1 MSDDLSRKNELDIL
15 ELRGEIK
22 LLGQKMDTIKNNDL
36 HHLQKSIDGIQR
48 VLWAVGWLVLGHL
61 GVAIKAALWG

>member
-22 LLGQKMDTIKNNDL
+22 LLGQKMDTIKINDL

-48 VLWAVGWLVLGHL
+48 VLWAVGLLVLGHL

>member
-48 VLWAVGWLVLGHL
+48 VLWAVGLVVLGHL

>member
-36 HHLQKSIDGIQR
+36 HHLQKSIDGIQK
-48 VLWAVGWLVLGHL
+48 VLWAVGLLVLSHL
-61 GVAIKAALWG
+61 GVAIKNALWG

>member
-48 VLWAVGWLVLGHL
+48 VLWAVGLLVLGHL

>member
-36 HHLQKSIDGIQR
+36 DHLQKSIDGIQR
-48 VLWAVGWLVLGHL
+48 VLWAVGLLVLGHL